1 MQIYSIFALQMNKI
15 WIYTLLSILFVSL
28 IAFAGIIFF
37 VLKFKV
43 FKKIQ
48 SLLISFA
55 IGTLLGG
62 AFLHLIPESFE
73 HNDGKLPSLMVIL
86 SIVVFFILEKYLHIL
101 RHYHPHKNDIKS
113 FGPLNLLADGMHN
126 FLDGILIAA
135 AYKIDIHTGI
145 IATAVVLAH
154 ELPQEI
160 GDFAVL
166 IQAGFSKKKA
176 LVFNFISALSA
187 FAGGLLILLFPG
199 SGEEFSHYILPLAA
213 GGFIYIALADLI
225 PEINVKQSISKSILQ
240 VFFLLFGIVIMY
252 LLLDI
257 HFLHH

>member
-1 MQIYSIFALQMNKI
+1 MNNI
-15 WIYTLLSILFVSL
+15 WLYTFLSILLVSL

-37 VLKFKV
+37 VLKFEI
-43 FKKIQ
+43 FKKLQ
-48 SLLISFA
+48 TLLISFA

-62 AFLHLIPESFE
+62 AFLHLIPESLK
-73 HNDGKLPSLMVIL
+73 HGHTILAPLMIIF

-101 RHYHPHKNDIKS
+101 RHNHPQESGIKN
-113 FGPLNLLADGMHN
+113 FGPLNLIADGMHN

-135 AYKIDIHTGI
+135 AYKIDLHTGI
-145 IATAVVLAH
+145 IATSAVLAH

-166 IQAGFSKKKA
+166 IQAGYTKRKA
-176 LVFNFISALSA
+176 LLFNFISALSA
-187 FAGGLLILLFPG
+187 FAGGLLVMLFPG
-199 SGEEFSHYILPLAA
+199 LSEEFSHYILPLAA

-225 PEINVKQSISKSILQ
+225 PELNFKQSVIMSVSQ
-240 VFFLLFGIVIMY
+240 VLSLSFGILVMY
-252 LLLDI
+252 LLLDV